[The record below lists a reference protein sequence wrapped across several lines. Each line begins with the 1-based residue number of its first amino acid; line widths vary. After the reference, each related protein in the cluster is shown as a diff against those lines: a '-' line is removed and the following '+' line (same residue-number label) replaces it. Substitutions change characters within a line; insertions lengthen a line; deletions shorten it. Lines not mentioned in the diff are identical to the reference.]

1 MAEAA
6 RLNVDP
12 CPLAGHVLAAC
23 SASIRD
29 VWQIKP
35 KRHDHWTQHA
45 RIWCCIIKDV
55 GQRGTEMIR
64 SAFWP
69 IKERDAKAFEEWQRE
84 HVAWRERQ
92 AGRKKGEDA
101 EDDPEPKLQRFTTSD
116 ATIEAAAQ
124 ILADADGCNAKLT
137 ISADELT
144 GFLGSFGRYTPNGSK
159 PTTAGH
165 RGSTASGE
173 ATSMCPTGRS

>member
-84 HVAWRERQ
+84 HVAWREPQ

-144 GFLGSFGRYTPNGSK
+144 GSLGSFGRYTPNGSK